1 MLKKVN
7 IVIFGD
13 SITSCSHLKKKNR
26 WVEILKKNFKNEKK
40 NTLVNFKSFSY
51 YGATS
56 NDALNKVKFVLKTKK
71 VDILIIMFGI
81 NDSVYWMSKMGKPRV
96 SLKKFKYNI
105 KKIIEKFKKKYKTQ
119 LIFLTSHKFLQN
131 RKEGNGK
138 THNYNYI
145 KYRKEIF
152 KTTKNFKCLK
162 IDIYNELKNY
172 NSKKYCLPLPDG
184 LHLNNFG
191 SLMYSK
197 IISRFIIKNIL

>member
-81 NDSVYWMSKMGKPRV
+81 K
-96 SLKKFKYNI
+96 
-105 KKIIEKFKKKYKTQ
+105 Q
-119 LIFLTSHKFLQN
+119 
-131 RKEGNGK
+131 
-138 THNYNYI
+138 
-145 KYRKEIF
+145 
-152 KTTKNFKCLK
+152 
-162 IDIYNELKNY
+162 
-172 NSKKYCLPLPDG
+172 
-184 LHLNNFG
+184 
-191 SLMYSK
+191 
-197 IISRFIIKNIL
+197 